1 MHRWASEEVEY
12 VYVCVDGCAE
22 VNDCAAELAA
32 SLLRIRAEKSLRQS
46 SYLQQQRAEESA
58 APRGGGAVVIGMLM
72 HCVYGQMVK
81 SYIKS
86 AFILT
91 VLLKQWMHRPMQ
103 RPPLPLWIPQRPRRH
118 TVLAVCMN
126 EPILI
131 RSDTV

>member
-81 SYIKS
+81 SCIKCLHFVRVIEAVDAPADAAPS
-86 AFILT
+86 AAALDT
-91 VLLKQWMHRPMQ
+91 TATSQAHS
-103 RPPLPLWIPQRPRRH
+103 PRRMH
-118 TVLAVCMN
+118 
-126 EPILI
+126 E
-131 RSDTV
+131 